1 MKRVE
6 PTRRTSTPR
15 IRARWARP
23 TTATRVPLTRTS
35 EPTRAREET
44 YTIRTTPDRE
54 ATASEPAL
62 RATTVPLKMDALAGA
77 AAASA
82 ITTTNNILFTARS
95 PRLRP
100 TTRES
105 VGSGKT
111 CDDPSISD
119 SRAPTIPSRL
129 QQPIGAR
136 IRSHAPNALL
146 VHPPAR

>member
-15 IRARWARP
+15 IRAWCARP
-23 TTATRVPLTRTS
+23 TTATCVPLTRTS
-35 EPTRAREET
+35 EPTRAREDT
-44 YTIRTTPDRE
+44 CTMRTTPDRE

-62 RATTVPLKMDALAGA
+62 RATTVPLKVDAPAGA

-82 ITTTNNILFTARS
+82 ITTTNTILFTARS

-100 TTRES
+100 TTLES

-111 CDDPSISD
+111 CDAPSVSD
-119 SRAPTIPSRL
+119 SHAQTLPRRL
-129 QQPIGAR
+129 QQHI
-136 IRSHAPNALL
+136 
-146 VHPPAR
+146 